1 MLTGLFA
8 RSRVLYSLVSHCGL
22 NNVKHEEVI
31 NDTVR
36 KGIMSKI
43 ERLWGNK
50 TLIKRHKI
58 SEKGREILNMK
69 LEPYEA
75 LFPGS

>member
-1 MLTGLFA
+1 MFT
-8 RSRVLYSLVSHCGL
+8 RSRVLYSLVSHYGL

-31 NDTVR
+31 NDMEG
-36 KGIMSKI
+36 KGLMSKI
-43 ERLWGNK
+43 EGPWGNK
-50 TLIKRHKI
+50 TLIKKHKL
-58 SEKGREILNMK
+58 SEKCREILNMK

>member
-8 RSRVLYSLVSHCGL
+8 RSRVLYSPVSLCGL
-22 NNVKHEEVI
+22 YDMKHEEVI
-31 NDTVR
+31 NATVG
-36 KGIMSKI
+36 KGIMCKI

-50 TLIKRHKI
+50 TLIKKHKL
-58 SEKGREILNMK
+58 SEKCREILNMK

>member
-1 MLTGLFA
+1 
-8 RSRVLYSLVSHCGL
+8 
-22 NNVKHEEVI
+22 
-31 NDTVR
+31 
-36 KGIMSKI
+36 MSKI

-50 TLIKRHKI
+50 TLIKKHKI

-69 LEPYEA
+69 LDSYEA

>member
-8 RSRVLYSLVSHCGL
+8 RSRELYSLVRHCGL

-31 NDTVR
+31 NDTVG

-50 TLIKRHKI
+50 TLIKKHKI

-69 LEPYEA
+69 LDSYEA

>member
-1 MLTGLFA
+1 MFA

-31 NDTVR
+31 IDMVR

-50 TLIKRHKI
+50 TLIKKHKL
-58 SEKGREILNMK
+58 SEKCREILNMK

>member
-1 MLTGLFA
+1 
-8 RSRVLYSLVSHCGL
+8 
-22 NNVKHEEVI
+22 VKHEEVI
-31 NDTVR
+31 NDMVG

-50 TLIKRHKI
+50 TLIKKHKI

>member
-1 MLTGLFA
+1 LLTGLFA
-8 RSRVLYSLVSHCGL
+8 RSRELYSLVSLCGL

-31 NDTVR
+31 NDIVG

-50 TLIKRHKI
+50 TLIKKHKL

>member
-8 RSRVLYSLVSHCGL
+8 RGRELYSLVSHCGL

-31 NDTVR
+31 NDTVG

-43 ERLWGNK
+43 ERRWGNK
-50 TLIKRHKI
+50 TLIKKHKI

-69 LEPYEA
+69 LDSYEA